1 MAMEPFEDRRPGL
14 TVSANVLAI
23 DGDERRD
30 VIDDLA
36 TEEPLE
42 IRLVTQGQTQSAA
55 VTMRTPGSD
64 FELAAGFL
72 YNEGIITSRT
82 EIAGIS
88 YCVDPAVDAAQR
100 YNIVNVALAGSNARP
115 LERLERHFTMNSACG
130 VCGKASIEA
139 LQTRAARIDDPVT
152 VDLSLVGDL
161 PQRMRD
167 AQRVF
172 ASTGGL
178 HAAALF
184 DREGRLLVLRE
195 DVGRHNAVDK
205 IVGWA
210 LLGERLP
217 LHGCTLLVSG
227 RASYELLQKSIM
239 ARIPILCAVS
249 APSSLAVDLAK
260 EFGVTLLGF
269 VRGRR
274 ANVYAG
280 RERIAPASAVSAD
293 ERS

>member
-1 MAMEPFEDRRPGL
+1 MIDDSQTRPGL
-14 TVSANVLAI
+14 TVAANVLAI
-23 DGDERRD
+23 DGDERHD

-42 IRLVTQGQTQSAA
+42 IRLVASGQTLTAA
-55 VTMRTPGSD
+55 VTMRTPGND

-72 YNEGIITSRT
+72 HSEGIVTSRN
-82 EIAGIS
+82 EITGIS
-88 YCVDPAVDAAQR
+88 YCIDPSVEQEQR
-100 YNIVNVALAGSNARP
+100 YNIVNVALTANTGRP
-115 LERLERHFTMNSACG
+115 IDRLERHFTMTSACG

-139 LQTRAARIDDPVT
+139 LATRATRIDDPVKA
-152 VDLSLVGDL
+152 DLSLVGDL
-161 PQRMRD
+161 PQKMRD

-178 HAAALF
+178 HASALF
-184 DREGRLLVLRE
+184 DRKGKLLVLRE
-195 DVGRHNAVDK
+195 DVGRHNALDK

-210 LLGERLP
+210 LLAGKLP
-217 LHGCTLLVSG
+217 LRGCMLLVSG
-227 RASYELLQKSIM
+227 RASYELLQKSIV
-239 ARIPILCAVS
+239 AGIPIVCAVS
-249 APSSLAVDLAK
+249 APSSLAVELAK

-280 RERIAPASAVSAD
+280 RERIAPTQT
-293 ERS
+293 

>member
-1 MAMEPFEDRRPGL
+1 MEPFEAERPGL
-14 TVSANVLAI
+14 TTSAIVLAV
-23 DGDERRD
+23 DGGERRE
-30 VIDDLA
+30 VVDDLA

-42 IRLVTQGQTQSAA
+42 IRLVTPGETHTAA
-55 VTMRTPGSD
+55 VTMRTPGND

-72 YNEGIITSRT
+72 YNEGIVETRS

-88 YCVDPAVDAAQR
+88 YCVDPAVDSEQR
-100 YNIVNVALAGSNARP
+100 YNIVNVTLAAARP
-115 LERLERHFTMNSACG
+115 RAMERLERHFTMTSACG

-139 LQTRAARIDDPVT
+139 LQTRAAPVEDRVV
-152 VDLSLVGDL
+152 VDLDAVAQL
-161 PQRMRD
+161 PEKMRD

-184 DREGRLLVLRE
+184 YARGELVLLRE
-195 DVGRHNAVDK
+195 DVGRHNALDK

-210 LLGERLP
+210 LLANRLP
-217 LHGCTLLVSG
+217 LTGSLLLVSG
-227 RASYELLQKSIM
+227 RASYELVQKSIV
-239 ARIPILCAVS
+239 ARIPVVCSVS

-260 EFGVTLLGF
+260 EFGVTLIGF

-274 ANVYAG
+274 ANIYAG
-280 RERIAPASAVSAD
+280 RERIAPSALSK
-293 ERS
+293 S